1 LIPFYLDE
9 LRLSPEELGETPDEP
24 SPDQLQPGLPAPVSL
39 KTEESGTTKVKC
51 PTCGT
56 NINVR
61 STGKSVEIV
70 CPACGTKGT
79 L

>member
-1 LIPFYLDE
+1 MAD
-9 LRLSPEELGETPDEP
+9 
-24 SPDQLQPGLPAPVSL
+24 
-39 KTEESGTTKVKC
+39 TTYEGQCMKCRKKVKIQDPKNTVTKNKRNMIKGKC